1 MGFFVP
7 SGNEKNQMN
16 KDKNLDSR
24 LHGKDEP
31 PSVRAKKHTP
41 YLVDP

>member
-1 MGFFVP
+1 MVFFALAE
-7 SGNEKNQMN
+7 SEKNQMN
-16 KDKNLDSR
+16 KDKNLDSG

-31 PSVRAKKHTP
+31 PSARAKKHTP